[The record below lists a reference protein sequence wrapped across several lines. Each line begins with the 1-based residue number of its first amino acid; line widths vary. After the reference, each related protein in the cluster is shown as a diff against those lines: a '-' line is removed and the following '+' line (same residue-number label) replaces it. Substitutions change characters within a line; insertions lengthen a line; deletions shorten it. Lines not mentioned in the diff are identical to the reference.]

1 MAETDQLRLAVGAAQ
16 NRNLFPVHFLEQR
29 LPEWPEY
36 ADLDC
41 ANVLTQLKEIWDR
54 ERDLLPSFNEDQ
66 TEDRLVRPILGIL
79 GFSYTPRPALDVAGR
94 RREPDYALFL
104 DSAGRAE
111 AEAVGGSA
119 RYLRAVAV
127 LEAKRF
133 DRPLDRRRASGS
145 LSEDPVAQVI
155 HYVGTTKVPFGILTN
170 GRVWRLY
177 AERGDLIEGAHY
189 EVDLIALLES
199 GDAKALRAFTAFF
212 SASAFRPDGDGRSF
226 LDRVL
231 DESRSNAIAVGD
243 ALQRQVFDGL
253 PQIARGLLGDEPF
266 ERENLTLA
274 FESSLVFLYRLLFC
288 LHAEARGLLPVE
300 SPHYLE
306 YSVRRQRQNLAGAID
321 GDRKFGHATARL
333 YNELEALFALVDA
346 GDDALGVN
354 EYNGGLFSTA
364 AHQWLAGRAIPD
376 DLLAPALDGL
386 YRLDGQA
393 IDYRDLSVRHL
404 GTIYE
409 RLLAYELAPDAE
421 SDGLALVEAPGRGDT
436 GSYFTP
442 EPIVDLIIERT
453 LEPLLERRSAAVAE
467 KGLTGDEALDAFL
480 ALRVVDPAM
489 GSGHFLVS
497 AAAYIAQFIATDPS
511 YQGDLEWREIQRLV
525 AERCLYGVD
534 LNPMAVELARLALWL
549 STVSGAEPLTFLGN
563 LRVGNSLVGAD
574 VDDLTA
580 STATLF
586 AERLA
591 RDAEQLLARVG
602 EIAAQASD
610 SGEAVHEK
618 EATSLAAAALREP
631 LTQVADEVVAPHFTE
646 PVEMFHWELEFPE
659 VFLATDGSL
668 RSDRGFDAVVGN
680 PPYIRIQKLG
690 RELATWCRAR
700 FPVAFGSFDAYIVF
714 VDRAAG
720 LLGPEGRLGFIVPN
734 KFLKLESGKKLRE
747 ALAVGALVEEIVD
760 FGDAQLFEGATN
772 YTCVLVLDASGRDR
786 LGYRKVR
793 GEAAGIPLARE
804 IQSSALE
811 HFEVGTLGDGPWVL
825 VSGRERQLL
834 DALSVDASPLG
845 EVVRQIFQGLIT
857 SADPVYIVEDRG
869 NRADGRMVYS
879 KASDRELLLE
889 PDLLHPLASG
899 TEVARYA
906 FEPLGDLLLFP
917 YRRRD
922 REMELLPADEL
933 ARLALTAAYLG
944 EHETALRGRERGK
957 MDHDRWYG
965 YVYPKSLG
973 LHSIPKLGIPRLC
986 DRLRVAADPD
996 GVVFLDNVDV
1006 NGLLP
1011 SDDGPD
1017 LWVLACL
1024 LNSRLLNW
1032 VFRLTSVPFRGS
1044 YFSANKQFIAPLP
1057 IRSPSREV
1065 AGLLGL
1071 TGTRLHRSMADLL
1084 VERAGFRQWLGEVI
1098 GVPMRSLPGHTK
1110 LAEPDLLALT
1120 EIASIVG
1127 SSRASLKIDPDS
1139 RSFRERLAAEHAK
1152 SVEKASELLRVI
1164 AIDEAAVD
1172 DAIFDLY
1179 EVTDSQRTMV
1189 ESRE

>member
-1 MAETDQLRLAVGAAQ
+1 MAEADQLRLAVGATQ
-16 NRNLFPVHFLEQR
+16 NRNLFPVHFLERR

-41 ANVLTQLKEIWDR
+41 TEVLARLREIWDR
-54 ERDLLPSFNEDQ
+54 EQELLPSFNEDQ
-66 TEDRLVRPILGIL
+66 TEDRLVRPILGVL
-79 GFSYTPRPALDVAGR
+79 GFSYTSRPALDVAGR

-104 DSAGRAE
+104 DSATRGE
-111 AEAVGGSA
+111 AEASGGAA
-119 RYLRAVAV
+119 RYLNAVAV

-155 HYVGTTKVPFGILTN
+155 HYVGATKVPFGILTN
-170 GRVWRLY
+170 GRIWRLY

-189 EVDLIALLES
+189 EVDLVALLES
-199 GDAKALRAFTAFF
+199 GDAKALRAFVAFF

-243 ALQRQVFDGL
+243 ALQRQVFDEL
-253 PQIARGLLGDEPF
+253 PRIARGLLGDEPST
-266 ERENLTLA
+266 RENLTLA
-274 FESSLVFLYRLLFC
+274 FENSLVFLYRLLFC
-288 LHAEARGLLPVE
+288 LHAEARGLLPVD

-306 YSVRRQRQNLAGAID
+306 YSVRRQRQQLADAID

-346 GDDALGVN
+346 GDEALGVN
-354 EYNGGLFSTA
+354 EYNGGLFSAA
-364 AHQWLAGRAIPD
+364 AHPWLAGKAVPD

-386 YRLDGQA
+386 YRLDSQA

-409 RLLAYELAPDAE
+409 RLLAYELAPHADSGE
-421 SDGLALVEAPGRGDT
+421 LALVEAPGRGDT

-442 EPIVDLIIERT
+442 EPIVDLIVERT

-467 KGLTGDEALDAFL
+467 RGLSGGDALDAFL

-497 AAAYIAQFIATDPS
+497 AAAYMAQFIATDPS
-511 YQGDLEWREIQRLV
+511 YEGDLEWREIQRLV

-549 STVSGAEPLTFLGN
+549 STVSDAEPLTFLGN

-580 STATLF
+580 SAATLF
-586 AERLA
+586 AERLS

-602 EIAAQASD
+602 EITAQASD

-631 LTQVADEVVAPHFTE
+631 LTRVADEVVAPHFSE

-690 RELATWCRAR
+690 RELAAWCRAR
-700 FPVAFGSFDAYIVF
+700 FPVAFGSFDAYIIF
-714 VDRAAG
+714 IERAAG

-747 ALAVGALVEEIVD
+747 ALATGALVEEIVD

-772 YTCVLVLDASGRDR
+772 YTCVLVLDASGQDR

-793 GEAAGIPLARE
+793 GEAPGIPLARE
-804 IQSSALE
+804 IQSSALDQ
-811 HFEVGTLGDGPWVL
+811 FEVGGLGGGPWVL
-825 VSGRERQLL
+825 ASGGERQLL
-834 DALSVDASPLG
+834 DGLYANATPLEDLVG
-845 EVVRQIFQGLIT
+845 SIFTGLQT
-857 SADPVYIVEDRG
+857 SADPIYIVDDRG
-869 NRADGRMVYS
+869 TRTGGRLVYS

-906 FEPLGDLLLFP
+906 FEPLGKLLLFP
-917 YRRRD
+917 YRRGD
-922 REMELLPADEL
+922 GGMELLSSGDL
-933 ARLALTAAYLG
+933 ARLPLTADYLG
-944 EHETALRGRERGK
+944 EHEEELRGRERGK
-957 MDHDRWYG
+957 MDHEGWYG

-973 LHSIPKLGIPRLC
+973 LHSLPKLGIPRLC
-986 DRLRVAADPD
+986 DRLRVAADSD
-996 GVVFLDNVDV
+996 GAVFLDNVDV

-1011 SDDGPD
+1011 GDDGPD

-1024 LNSRLLNW
+1024 LNSRVLDW
-1032 VFRLTSVPFRGS
+1032 VFRLSSVPFRGS

-1057 IRSPSREV
+1057 IRSPSHAV
-1065 AGLLGL
+1065 AGLLGSA
-1071 TGTRLHRSMADLL
+1071 GIRLHRSMADLL
-1084 VERAGFRQWLGEVI
+1084 AERAGFRKWLSEVI
-1098 GVPMRSLPGHTK
+1098 GVPMRSLPGHSK
-1110 LAEPDLLALT
+1110 LGEPDLLTLT
-1120 EIASIVG
+1120 EIASIV
-1127 SSRASLKIDPDS
+1127 SRSRASLEIDPDS
-1139 RSFRERLAAEHAK
+1139 RSFRERLAAEHAA
-1152 SVEKASELLRVI
+1152 SVEKASELLRATAV
-1164 AIDEAAVD
+1164 DEALVD

-1179 EVTDSQRTMV
+1179 EVTESQRAMV
-1189 ESRE
+1189 EGRT